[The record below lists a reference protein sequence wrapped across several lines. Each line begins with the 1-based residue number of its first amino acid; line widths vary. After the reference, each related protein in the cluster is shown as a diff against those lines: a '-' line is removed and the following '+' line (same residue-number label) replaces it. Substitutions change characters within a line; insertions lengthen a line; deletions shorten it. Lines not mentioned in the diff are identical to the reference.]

1 MELDKIFC
9 ILAGIGISG
18 SIMFLY
24 FIACNLKYKGLFK
37 F

>member
-9 ILAGIGISG
+9 ILGGVGIAGILCI
-18 SIMFLY
+18 LY
-24 FIACNLKYKGLFK
+24 CIVCNMKYKGLFK